1 MDKRK
6 IDQDVY
12 ERYVDAS
19 VALFMECYCATLS
32 EDIHRQ
38 VDQVQADD
46 LAFPAALDVR
56 CRSAIKKEYAVR
68 KRKQSLK
75 SIAKGLRYAA
85 SFAVVLL
92 ALASVLFI
100 SVEAIRVPIINYYI
114 AQSDQYVEFTSR
126 QQEAPDGLA
135 NINAEDP
142 LAGLLPEGYELA
154 SIDIMSPNHC
164 MAIYKSSDNKS
175 ISFSIYPSET
185 VVRIDSENSQTV
197 KEIQVCG
204 LNGILIVKDGRR
216 TITWGFENDPKTFM
230 LSSSELPEI
239 ELINLAECFMQKI
252 G

>member
-46 LAFPAALDVR
+46 LAFPAALDDR

-142 LAGLLPEGYELA
+142 LAGLLPEQYSLILLDDELPEQ
-154 SIDIMSPNHC
+154 IV
-164 MAIYKSSDNKS
+164 AIYKSSVNNC
-175 ISFSIYPSET
+175 ISFSMYPGNA
-185 VVRIDSENSQTV
+185 VVRVDTEDAQTV
-197 KEIQVCG
+197 SKMQICG
-204 LNGILIVKDGRR
+204 CTGVLVLKDGK
-216 TITWGFENDPKTFM
+216 ITVAWGYESDEKTFM
-230 LSSSELPEI
+230 LSSSSLTET
-239 ELINLAECFMQKI
+239 ELISLAETFMQSI
-252 G
+252 D

>member
-32 EDIHRQ
+32 EDIRRQ

-142 LAGLLPEGYELA
+142 LAGLLPEGYELIELENKLPR
-154 SIDIMSPNHC
+154 SIQ
-164 MAIYKSSDNKS
+164 AIYKSSDTSS
-175 ISFSIYPSET
+175 IMFSMYPSNS
-185 VVRIDSENSQTV
+185 VVRVDSENTQIV
-197 KEIQVCG
+197 KEIQICG
-204 LNGILIVKDGRR
+204 YNGLLVIKDGR
-216 TITWGFENDPKTFM
+216 TTVAWGYENDAKTIM
-230 LSSSELPEI
+230 LTSLELSET
-239 ELINLAECFMQKI
+239 ELVNLAECFMQKI

>member
-46 LAFPAALDVR
+46 LAFPAALDDR

-126 QQEAPDGLA
+126 QPEVAGIFE
-135 NINAEDP
+135 NINVDDP
-142 LAGLLPEGYELA
+142 LMGLLPQGYQLTKVDKMLPKQITA
-154 SIDIMSPNHC
+154 F
-164 MAIYKSSDNKS
+164 YKNSNND
-175 ISFSIYPSET
+175 SIYFSANASEA
-185 VVRIDSENSQTV
+185 VVRVDAEDTQAV
-197 KEIQVCG
+197 KEIHICG
-204 LNGILIVKDGRR
+204 CDGVLVTKDN
-216 TITWGFENDPKTFM
+216 TTTVTWGNKSGAATFSII
-230 LSSSELPEI
+230 SSALTESELTSMVEQ
-239 ELINLAECFMQKI
+239 FMRSI
-252 G
+252 S

>member
-32 EDIHRQ
+32 EDIRRQ

-46 LAFPAALDVR
+46 LAFPAALDDR

-85 SFAVVLL
+85 SFAIVLL

-142 LAGLLPEGYELA
+142 LAGLLPEGYELTKLENNLPK
-154 SIDIMSPNHC
+154 SIQ
-164 MAIYKSSDNKS
+164 AIYKNFDNDNISFFMKSSDA
-175 ISFSIYPSET
+175 
-185 VVRIDSENSQTV
+185 VVRMDSENTQMV
-197 KEIQVCG
+197 KEIQVSGYAG
-204 LNGILIVKDGRR
+204 LLIVKDGR
-216 TITWGFENDPKTFM
+216 TTVAWGYENEAKTFM
-230 LSSSELPEI
+230 LTSLELSET
-239 ELINLAECFMQKI
+239 ELINLAERFMQKI

>member
-46 LAFPAALDVR
+46 LAFPAALDDR

-142 LAGLLPEGYELA
+142 LAGLLPEGYELTKLENNLPK
-154 SIDIMSPNHC
+154 STQ
-164 MAIYKSSDNKS
+164 AIYKDSDNNS
-175 ISFSIYPSET
+175 ILFSMYPSNT
-185 VVRIDSENSQTV
+185 IVRVDSENTQIV
-197 KEIQVCG
+197 KEIQICG
-204 LNGILIVKDGRR
+204 YNGLLVVKDGRTTVAWGYESDSK
-216 TITWGFENDPKTFM
+216 TISIIA
-230 LSSSELPEI
+230 SSLTEI
-239 ELINLAECFMQKI
+239 ELISLAEDFIQSI
-252 G
+252 S